1 MKELIKVDDNKVNAI
16 DSREIAEML
25 GKEHKEIMRTIK
37 GDKKTIGMLP
47 TLESG
52 NFPPSDYFIPS
63 TYINSQNKVQPCFL
77 ITKLGCEMLGA
88 RLQGTKG
95 ILFTAAYVKRFNEM
109 EKALQSNLL
118 SFQIEDPIERAKAWI
133 KEQEQQRFLLS
144 QKDEIIEELSPL
156 AELARKRIDKTGTV
170 SLTDVTKT
178 MGLKR
183 GQITVWAKTNGY
195 VHKSI
200 CEVNN
205 KGEEYFKVV
214 CTDGEHKNI
223 AITEE
228 GLGFIDKNIED
239 IKKSP
244 CRFKE

>member
-1 MKELIKVDDNKVNAI
+1 M
-16 DSREIAEML
+16 
-25 GKEHKEIMRTIK
+25 
-37 GDKKTIGMLP
+37 
-47 TLESG
+47 
-52 NFPPSDYFIPS
+52 
-63 TYINSQNKVQPCFL
+63 
-77 ITKLGCEMLGA
+77 
-88 RLQGTKG
+88 
-95 ILFTAAYVKRFNEM
+95 
-109 EKALQSNLL
+109 
-118 SFQIEDPIERAKAWI
+118 
-133 KEQEQQRFLLS
+133 
-144 QKDEIIEELSPL
+144 
-156 AELARKRIDKTGTV
+156 
-170 SLTDVTKT
+170 TDVTKT

-195 VHKSI
+195 IHKSI

>member
-77 ITKLGCEMLGA
+77 ITKLGCEMLGV

-223 AITEE
+223 AKPNRVVIY
-228 GLGFIDKNIED
+228 
-239 IKKSP
+239 
-244 CRFKE
+244 